1 MLYSSSIL
9 SFRFEKENKEWPEKS
24 NSYKIKPW
32 QILTTRCILRWAN
45 QKLFLYIFSNILSK
59 SQCLSNCNF
68 WVIYIN
74 IWFKYSRYTYISVG
88 LLFSEC
94 VVINSLL
101 SSVEVSYGCDVKMK
115 KCIRQN
121 TKKRRKYKLIKV

>member
-1 MLYSSSIL
+1 MSLNVL
-9 SFRFEKENKEWPEKS
+9 SEN
-24 NSYKIKPW
+24 
-32 QILTTRCILRWAN
+32 
-45 QKLFLYIFSNILSK
+45 
-59 SQCLSNCNF
+59 QCLSNCKF

-74 IWFKYSRYTYISVG
+74 IWFKYSTYTYISVG

-101 SSVEVSYGCDVKMK
+101 SSVEVSYGCNVKMK

-121 TKKRRKYKLIKV
+121 RERGCIN